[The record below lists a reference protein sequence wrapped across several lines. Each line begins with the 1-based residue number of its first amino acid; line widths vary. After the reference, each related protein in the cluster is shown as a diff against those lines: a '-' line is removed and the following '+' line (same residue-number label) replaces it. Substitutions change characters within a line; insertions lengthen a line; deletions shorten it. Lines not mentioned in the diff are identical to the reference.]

1 MAIPFTDREM
11 EKAWRENLS
20 ASHST
25 QRTNAHRLLLFY
37 AVECG
42 LKAVLMRRQK
52 KIRSDLC
59 AEIAQYQHDV
69 NKLLECLSAKP
80 ELKLPEQ
87 ISMKP
92 IKTGNGYDERK
103 FTPGDINQMWRY
115 GGSCS
120 LKDVTDQYIESKL
133 LEIVEW
139 IKIELG
145 PV

>member
-1 MAIPFTDREM
+1 MSIPFTYREM
-11 EKAWRENLS
+11 KKAWRENLS
-20 ASHST
+20 ASENT

-42 LKAVLMRRQK
+42 LKAALMKRRK
-52 KIRSDLC
+52 VTRSDLC
-59 AEIAQYQHDV
+59 GEIAAYQHDI
-69 NKLLECLSAKP
+69 NKLLICLSAKTD
-80 ELKLPEQ
+80 LRLPEQ

-92 IKTGNGYDERK
+92 IKTENGYDERK

-120 LKDVTDQYIESKL
+120 LTDVTDQDIENKL

-139 IKIELG
+139 IEREL
-145 PV
+145 